1 MPPSCRS
8 FTIAFLF
15 LLASCATSFGQSGF
29 VKSADQPIPG
39 ATVTATQGSQ
49 TVSTTTDLDGHYAFG
64 ALPPG
69 TWAIRIEMFGFETL
83 KKDVDFGTATGPV
96 NFELKL
102 VEPQFMRRMGQAAG
116 AAGPGQGRGFAR
128 PGANPGANPGAPQG
142 SAGDRSNTALD
153 QELQNELNSQN
164 PAAPANPSTG
174 ENGNE
179 AFLVSGSLSPG
190 MAPGSQADSGPDMR
204 MGDPNGFGGP
214 GQQFGDG
221 SAAAG
226 GVPGGIPG
234 QTAGGFGGGFGGSG
248 GFGGGGGRRGG
259 GFGGRGGPG
268 GPGARGGSRPGQ
280 VPGATFGNRRRRT
293 QGIHGQASFTLTNS
307 AVNAQPFSINGL
319 DLPQAAYAQSR
330 FSFIVGGPLIIP
342 KLAHDSKTQFFV
354 TYFGTRARTPRLFT
368 QTVPNALQRTG
379 DFSQSTQS
387 LGTSATS
394 VPVSIFD
401 PTTGLQFPK
410 NAIPAS
416 RVSPAALRLLQFY
429 PLPNQTGLTNNY
441 QYETAQTSNSDNL
454 GVRLQ
459 RSVTAKDRL
468 ALNFQY
474 QRREGTTAQAF
485 GYSDDTNGYG
495 LNTNLQWT
503 RNLTAKTVLTTQ
515 VRFNRNYN
523 EIVPYFSLIP
533 NVAAQLDIQG
543 ISMNPLN
550 AGPPTLNFTNFGSL
564 GDSNPTLNRNQSQG
578 VSQTVSWVK
587 GQHAFSFGYGYVRA
601 DQSART
607 SSNGR
612 GTLNFTG
619 LATSQIGST
628 GQPLTGTGYDVADL
642 LLGSPQ
648 SSSIQ
653 YSQYSNYFRQNQ
665 LNFYAQD
672 QWKLKPNLT
681 LMLGV
686 RYEYFSP
693 FAEKYGRAANLDIAP
708 GYTNVS
714 QVTPAVP
721 GLYTGPF
728 PSGLI
733 DPDRNNWSPRVAL
746 AWKLPFKRSTL
757 FRAGYGIYYN
767 GQIYTQF
774 TNILAQQP
782 PFAVSSNINT
792 SATRPL
798 SILNA
803 FTNFSPNDV
812 SNTFAVHRTYRT
824 PYAGSWNASLQRDLP
839 GGFFA
844 EIGYLG
850 TKGTR
855 LDLRTTPNQ
864 GSTLT
869 LAQRNQLGNAVGF
882 TFDQSDGNSIFHSGH
897 VRVVRRFN
905 RGISLTAFYQYAKSI
920 DNSSTF
926 GGAGNTVAQNW
937 LDTSAERGLSS
948 FDVRHQLSANFVWT
962 SPVAGPGNHMA
973 ADSLTGRLL
982 KDWQISGGITAQT
995 GNPLTARVLGN
1006 SQRLAQT
1013 GGIGSGRAEATGEP
1027 IDSGSGFFNLDAFGV
1042 PAAGAFGNAG
1052 RNTIP
1057 GPGLFNLNVAFARSF
1072 NLSERRRLEFRVE
1085 SNNVL
1090 NHVNYTGYYTVVN
1103 SVNYGLPSASGAM
1116 RTLDAVVRFRF

>member
-1 MPPSCRS
+1 LPRTRRS
-8 FTIAFLF
+8 FTLAFLF
-15 LLASCATSFGQSGF
+15 SLAACATSFGQSGF

-39 ATVTATQGSQ
+39 ATITATQGSQ
-49 TVSTTTDLDGHYAFG
+49 TLSTTTDVDGHYAFG
-64 ALPPG
+64 ALPAG
-69 TWAIRIEMFGFETL
+69 TWSIQIQMFGFETL
-83 KKDVDFGTATGPV
+83 KKDVDFGTSTGPV

-102 VEPQFMRRMGQAAG
+102 AEPQFMRRMGQAG
-116 AAGPGQGRGFAR
+116 GTGGPGQRQGFGQPGAFVR
-128 PGANPGANPGAPQG
+128 NGGAPGANAARTGTTPG
-142 SAGDRSNTALD
+142 SAGEGTNSALD
-153 QELQNELNSQN
+153 QELQNELNVQN
-164 PAAPANPSTG
+164 PAAPVNTNSESGT
-174 ENGNE
+174 ES
-179 AFLVSGSLSPG
+179 FLVSGSLSPG
-190 MAPGSQADSGPDMR
+190 MTPGSQADSGPDIR
-204 MGDPNGFGGP
+204 MGDPNGFGGL
-214 GQQFGDG
+214 GQQLGDP
-221 SAAAG
+221 SAAG
-226 GVPGGIPG
+226 GGIPG
-234 QTAGGFGGGFGGSG
+234 QVGPGGGGFGGGFGG
-248 GFGGGGGRRGG
+248 GRGGG
-259 GFGGRGGPG
+259 GFGGRGGLG
-268 GPGARGGSRPGQ
+268 GPGARAGRRPGQ
-280 VPGATFGNRRRRT
+280 VAGATFGNRRRRN
-293 QGIHGQASFTLTNS
+293 QGIHGQASFTLANS

-319 DLPQAAYAQSR
+319 DIPQAAYAQSR
-330 FSFIVGGPLIIP
+330 FSLIVGGPLVIP
-342 KLAHDSKTQFFV
+342 KFAHDSKTQFFV

-379 DFSQSTQS
+379 DFSQSAQS

-394 VPVSIFD
+394 MPVSIFD
-401 PTTGLQFPK
+401 PTTGLQFRN

-416 RVSPAALRLLQFY
+416 RLSPAALHLLQFY

-441 QYETAQTSNSDNL
+441 QYETAQASNSDNL

-468 ALNFQY
+468 AFNFQY

-495 LNTNLQWT
+495 LNTQLQWT
-503 RNLTAKTVLTTQ
+503 RNLTAKSVLTTQ

-533 NVAAQLDIQG
+533 NVAAQLSIQG
-543 ISMNPLN
+543 ISRDRLN

-564 GDSNPTLNRNQSQG
+564 SDSNPTLNRNQSEG
-578 VSQTVSWVK
+578 VSQSVTWVK
-587 GQHAFSFGYGYVRA
+587 GQHSFTFGYGYARA

-619 LATSQIGST
+619 LGTSQIGST
-628 GQPLTGTGYDVADL
+628 GQPLTGTGYDLADL
-642 LLGSPQ
+642 LLGLPQ

-665 LNFYAQD
+665 VNFYAQD
-672 QWKLKPNLT
+672 QWKVKSNLT
-681 LMLGV
+681 LMLGL

-693 FAEKYGRAANLDIAP
+693 FSEKYGRAANLDIAP

-714 QVTPAVP
+714 QVTPATP

-733 DPDRNNWSPRVAL
+733 DPDRNNWSPRLAI

-782 PFAVSSNINT
+782 PFAVSSSINT
-792 SATRPL
+792 SSTRPL

-803 FTNFSPNDV
+803 FTNLSANDV
-812 SNTFAVHRTYRT
+812 SNTFAVDRHYRT
-824 PYAGSWNASLQRDLP
+824 PYAGTWNASLQRDFA
-839 GGFFA
+839 GGFFV
-844 EIGYLG
+844 EVGYLG

-869 LAQRNQLGNAVGF
+869 LVQRNQLGNAVGF
-882 TFDQSDGNSIFHSGH
+882 SFDQSNGDSIFHSGH

-905 RGISLTAFYQYAKSI
+905 RGISLTGFYQYAKSI

-973 ADSLTGRLL
+973 PDSLAARLL
-982 KDWQISGGITAQT
+982 KDWQISGGVTAQT

-1013 GGIGSGRAEATGEP
+1013 GGTGSGRAEATGEP
-1027 IDSGSGFFNLDAFGV
+1027 IDSGSAFFNLNAFGI
-1042 PAAGAFGNAG
+1042 PAAGTFGNAG

-1090 NHVNYTGYYTVVN
+1090 NHVNYTSYYTVIN
-1103 SVNYGLPSASGAM
+1103 SVNYGLPSAAGAM